1 MNDTAVAELLTKQE
15 ITERL
20 NDYCR
25 AMDRMDDDLGR
36 TVFHP
41 EAPVDYKD
49 IFQGTGYGFVEW
61 VHQSHAGMI
70 ATNHKISNV
79 SIRIDGERAGSETYV
94 TMHGRI
100 KGEGDAVM
108 EIHSIGR
115 YLDRWEKRDG
125 AWRIAERQYLSTLDE
140 VRQVGTTAYPV
151 HGARDRSDPS
161 YDLLGAAAPTAG

>member
-1 MNDTAVAELLTKQE
+1 MNDAAIAELLARQE
-15 ITERL
+15 IADRL

-25 AMDRMDDDLGR
+25 AMDRIDDDLGR
-36 TVFHP
+36 SVFHP

-61 VHQSHAGMI
+61 VHQSHTAML
-70 ATNHKISNV
+70 ATNHKISNL
-79 SIRIDGERAGSETYV
+79 SIRIDGARAGSETYV
-94 TMHGRI
+94 TMHGRM
-100 KGEGDAVM
+100 KGEGDAIM

-115 YLDRWEKRDG
+115 YLDKWEKRDG

-140 VRQVGTTAYPV
+140 VRQVAMTAYPV

-161 YDLLGAAAPTAG
+161 YAVLGAA